1 MIMEDILRFCGYNSA
16 YNLIKDHMT
25 QAELSDLLEDLVNSP
40 GDAAD
45 FIKEEVERIA
55 ADYFDWVDHEKMK
68 GDADEEAYQRYRDGD

>member
-55 ADYFDWVDHEKMK
+55 EKYFEWGDYEKAK
-68 GDADEEAYQRYRDGD
+68 ADEDDAAYQRYRDGD